1 MTSCSDI
8 FQFIYDFNESLLD
21 DILPIDKNFLI
32 GFLFF
37 IEVPFLLLAGTAFI
51 AYRVWDFISNV
62 FCANHKEEVPRSDEH
77 VSFNKP
83 QNDAP
88 PFPEVNSFFSNPVL
102 TDTSAKNELPPFA
115 LPYFK

>member
-8 FQFIYDFNESLLD
+8 FQIVYKINESLLD

-32 GFLFF
+32 GVLIF
-37 IEVPFLLLAGTAFI
+37 IEVPFLLLAGAAFI

-62 FCANHKEEVPRSDEH
+62 FCANHKEEVPRRVDSE
-77 VSFNKP
+77 SFNKL
-83 QNDAP
+83 QNDKP

-102 TDTSAKNELPPFA
+102 TNTSAKNELPPFA